1 VGEVA
6 NQGRGNHCAAFLCNF
21 AFAAAC
27 LCHESFTFDDCWYGD
42 INGLDCHSRQYLPGT
57 NGFLLGEAERLPMLG
72 WRYRLFEVTLGLAK
86 IKYYGNVVP
95 V

>member
-1 VGEVA
+1 MK
-6 NQGRGNHCAAFLCNF
+6 
-21 AFAAAC
+21 
-27 LCHESFTFDDCWYGD
+27 
-42 INGLDCHSRQYLPGT
+42 GLDRRSRQYLPGT

-72 WRYRLFEVTLGLAK
+72 WRYRLFEITLGLAK